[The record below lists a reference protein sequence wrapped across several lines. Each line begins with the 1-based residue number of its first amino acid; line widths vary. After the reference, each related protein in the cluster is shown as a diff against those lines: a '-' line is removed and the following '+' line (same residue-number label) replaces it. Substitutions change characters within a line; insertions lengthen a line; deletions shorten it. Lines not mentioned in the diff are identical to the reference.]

1 MFGKLPIP
9 LQTIFQTF
17 INFDFVRVAIL
28 DMYND
33 KPDQQGIR
41 CIQDILKTVEADAQ
55 VTIFN
60 VRAKFEVPDLG
71 FDLYISSGG
80 PGNPLEY
87 NINWSEKYYR
97 LIDDIFEWNMTH
109 TDHPKYFFAICH
121 SFQILCAYK
130 GIGSINKRERFT
142 FGVTTIKK
150 TNAGK
155 ADVSIKN
162 LNDTFFA
169 ADHRYFQVVNPDL
182 AKMEKSG
189 AKILGLE
196 ERSGEDSYERSI
208 MMVRFSPE
216 IIGTQFHPEADVFG
230 MEQILENKSLQ
241 EEIERI
247 LGAGKVQQIQKDLE
261 NPETVLKMYNTLLPD
276 FINNCKQSIASILE
290 NEVVN

>member
-130 GIGSINKRERFT
+130 GIG
-142 FGVTTIKK
+142 
-150 TNAGK
+150 
-155 ADVSIKN
+155 
-162 LNDTFFA
+162 
-169 ADHRYFQVVNPDL
+169 NPDL